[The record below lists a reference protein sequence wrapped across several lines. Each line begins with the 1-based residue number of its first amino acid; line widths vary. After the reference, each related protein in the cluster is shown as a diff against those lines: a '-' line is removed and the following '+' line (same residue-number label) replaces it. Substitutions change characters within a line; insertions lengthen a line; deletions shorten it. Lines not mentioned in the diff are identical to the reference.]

1 MPRKFK
7 RSQLKHVKDAL
18 SQQKEIEAKKIEESE
33 EDSEEQ
39 LTKEDVKKLF
49 KDSAE
54 PEENKPSKKKQVNK
68 TKRNLRKQ
76 KVIPQKTVSWQHE
89 IGDLVHIP
97 KKANRVDDDGYG
109 IIVDQTD
116 PDTYNETKMHDS
128 RSLVFSPVG
137 RNWYYTKN
145 LRKV

>member
-7 RSQLKHVKDAL
+7 RGQLNQVKEAL
-18 SQQKEIEAKKIEESE
+18 NQQIQEELELQEQEAEN
-33 EDSEEQ
+33 DEQ
-39 LTKEDVKKLF
+39 LSKEDVKKLF
-49 KDSAE
+49 KESATDAE
-54 PEENKPSKKKQVNK
+54 KKPSKKKQ
-68 TKRNLRKQ
+68 LRKTRKKLKNQ
-76 KVIPQKTVSWQHE
+76 KIIPQKTVAWQHE
-89 IGDLVHIP
+89 VGDLVLIP

-116 PDTYNETKMHDS
+116 PEVYNETKIKDS

>member
-7 RSQLKHVKDAL
+7 RSQLKQVKEAL
-18 SQQKEIEAKKIEESE
+18 NQQKEEELELQKQENPE
-33 EDSEEQ
+33 EELLS
-39 LTKEDVKKLF
+39 KEDVKKLF
-49 KDSAE
+49 KESAE
-54 PEENKPSKKKQVNK
+54 PNENKPSKRKQVNR

-116 PDTYNETKMHDS
+116 PEAYNETKIQDS

-145 LRKV
+145 IRKV